1 MKKNIKNEDDKN
13 NIINGL
19 IMNPEFYS
27 DIDDVTREKLIE
39 KLFNY
44 NINDNNPVIVLVA
57 APVTTTTSKEIA
69 KILLDKGISF
79 EVEHEYLYSPIH
91 YTATIGNK
99 ELFT

>member
-13 NIINGL
+13 KIINGL

-44 NINDNNPVIVLVA
+44 NLMII
-57 APVTTTTSKEIA
+57 IQ
-69 KILLDKGISF
+69 
-79 EVEHEYLYSPIH
+79 
-91 YTATIGNK
+91 
-99 ELFT
+99 